1 MERKKEKVCHVYES
15 TFNINSG
22 VKLKSTGK
30 VVGPLGTWACLEH
43 HLKAAQSMTLNFGCL
58 TDRIPLCF
66 KMSIYMTGE
75 ERQEGSLLTLWPLQ
89 FSKDTT
95 AGTFSK
101 YCWIYH
107 LWIRVICFIFPK
119 IFILLCMRCHESYY
133 LNNPTVVM
141 TRQLLFIAF
150 SVFRGCLY
158 LL

>member
-75 ERQEGSLLTLWPLQ
+75 ERQEGSLLTL
-89 FSKDTT
+89 
-95 AGTFSK
+95 
-101 YCWIYH
+101 
-107 LWIRVICFIFPK
+107 
-119 IFILLCMRCHESYY
+119 
-133 LNNPTVVM
+133 
-141 TRQLLFIAF
+141 
-150 SVFRGCLY
+150 
-158 LL
+158 